1 MTIRELKNKI
11 DGLIAEGRV
20 TEDTQVVGS
29 SDEFAEYYSL
39 DPQASIVVNIDN
51 ELAEINQSIKYAEE
65 NKRDNY
71 LESLLKKKAKYE
83 KLGHVAICV
92 C

>member
-20 TEDTQVVGS
+20 TEDTQVIGS
-29 SDEFAEYYSL
+29 SDEFAEYYPL
-39 DPQASIVVNIDN
+39 DPQASIVVSIDN
-51 ELAEINQSIKYAEE
+51 ELAEINKSIKYAEG
-65 NKRDNY
+65 NKRDNH
-71 LESLLKKKAKYE
+71 LESLLKKKAEYE
-83 KLGHVAICV
+83 KLGHVAICI

>member
-1 MTIRELKNKI
+1 MTIGELKNKI
-11 DGLIAEGRV
+11 DKLIAEGRV

-29 SDEFAEYYSL
+29 SDEFAEYYPL
-39 DPQASIVVNIDN
+39 DPQASIVVDIDN
-51 ELAEINQSIKYAEE
+51 ELAEINQSIKYAED
-65 NKRDNY
+65 NKIDNY

-83 KLGHVAICV
+83 KLGHAAICI

>member
-11 DGLIAEGRV
+11 DRLITEGRV

-39 DPQASIVVNIDN
+39 DPQASIVVSIDN
-51 ELAEINQSIKYAEE
+51 ELAEINKSIKYAED
-65 NKRDNY
+65 NKIDNY

-83 KLGHVAICV
+83 KLGHVAICIF
-92 C
+92 

>member
-1 MTIRELKNKI
+1 MTIGELKNKI
-11 DGLIAEGRV
+11 DELIAEGRV

-29 SDEFAEYYSL
+29 SDEFVEYYSL

-83 KLGHVAICV
+83 KFGHIAICI

>member
-11 DGLIAEGRV
+11 DGLIAEGKV

-29 SDEFAEYYSL
+29 SDEFAEYYPL
-39 DPQASIVVNIDN
+39 DLHANIVVNIDN
-51 ELAEINQSIKYAEE
+51 ELAEIKQSIKYAEE

-71 LESLLKKKAKYE
+71 LKSLLKKKAKYE
-83 KLGHVAICV
+83 KLGSVAICI